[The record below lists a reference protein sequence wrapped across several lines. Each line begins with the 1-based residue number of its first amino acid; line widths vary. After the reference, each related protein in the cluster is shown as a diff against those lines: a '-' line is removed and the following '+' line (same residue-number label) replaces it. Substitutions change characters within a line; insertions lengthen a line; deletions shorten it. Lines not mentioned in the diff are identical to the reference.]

1 MKSKTKLKHQTQSD
15 LRETARKLSAQIQ
28 GFYDE
33 ISVLSKGKPDNPL
46 SAFKLKFINDILA
59 EANTILVGQYQ
70 PLKGF
75 NVFEDTNLPTNSDVV
90 MVLSQYLTRLRAWQ
104 AANRAAPISNITL
117 LD

>member
-1 MKSKTKLKHQTQSD
+1 MKSKTKHKHPIQPDLK
-15 LRETARKLSAQIQ
+15 ETARKLSAQIQ

-33 ISVLSKGKPDNPL
+33 ISVLSKSKPDNPL
-46 SAFKLKFINDILA
+46 NAFKLKLINDILA

-90 MVLSQYLTRLRAWQ
+90 MVLSQYLTRLKAWQ
-104 AANRAAPISNITL
+104 AANRAAPISRISPW
-117 LD
+117 D